1 MKDLKDVLRFIKYDK
16 KNFIIAISLIIVET
30 LFELIIP
37 FVMKDIINK
46 GIKGESMGPILLY
59 GLIIIGCAIMAVI
72 TGHFY
77 SIFNARFITNYCY
90 RLRGEIFKK
99 IQGFSFSN
107 LDNFDSAS
115 LITRVTNDVSVMQN
129 TLSGS
134 VRPIIRSG
142 MMLFLGVGLSF
153 ILSPK
158 LAWIFVVAIPVLALV
173 LILIIRNTAPKYKK
187 LQEDIDQ
194 INLVVREDILAI
206 RTVKAYVKEEHETA
220 KFNQANLNVKDT
232 TTSTFKVS
240 TLNQPA
246 FEFTMYAVTVMILS
260 FGAKL
265 VHNEDILVGTLSA
278 LLSYVMQVVNSIM
291 MISNIFLLLN
301 RSFASAARIN
311 AVLKE
316 ETTIKNEGNCIV
328 ENGSVEFK
336 NVDFKYKE
344 SSEELVLKDINLNIP
359 FGSSL
364 GIIGG
369 TGSAKS
375 TLVSLISRLY
385 DVSGG
390 EILIDSKNIKEYDL
404 KNLRDNV
411 SIVLQNNVLFSGTI
425 RHNMLWGNKNASD
438 DEIYEALRI
447 AQAYDFVMALGGLDY
462 DLGQGGVNVSG
473 GQRQRLCIARAL
485 LKKPK
490 IIIFD
495 DSTSA
500 CDMETERKILEGIRG
515 LKNVTNIIIGQRI
528 MSVCDADKIII
539 LDDGQIVSEGNHLS
553 LYQNSNIYKELCD
566 TQLGGGSYG
575 NNASAKETE

>member
-1 MKDLKDVLRFIKYDK
+1 MKDLKDILRFIKYDK
-16 KNFIIAISLIIVET
+16 KNFIMSITLIIVET

-46 GIKGESMGPILLY
+46 GIKGESMGPILIY
-59 GLIIIGCAIMAVI
+59 GLIIIGCALMSVI

-77 SIFNARFITNYCY
+77 SIFNARFISNYSY
-90 RLRGEIFKK
+90 MLRGELFKK
-99 IQGFSFSN
+99 IQTFSFAN
-107 LDNFDSAS
+107 LDKFEAS
-115 LITRVTNDVSVMQN
+115 TLITRITNDVSVIQN

-134 VRPIIRSG
+134 VRPIIRSI
-142 MMLFLGVGLSF
+142 MMLVLGVGLSF
-153 ILSPK
+153 ILSPR
-158 LAWIFVVAIPVLALV
+158 LAWIFIVAIPLLALI
-173 LILIIRNTAPKYKK
+173 LILIIRNTAPKYKR

-194 INLVVREDILAI
+194 INLVVREDIVAI
-206 RTVKAYVKEEHETA
+206 RTVKAYVREEHENA
-220 KFNQANLNVKDT
+220 KFNQANNSVTKT

-246 FEFTMYAVTVMILS
+246 FELTMYAVTVMILS

-265 VHNEDILVGTLSA
+265 VHNEELLVGTLSA

-291 MISNIFLLLN
+291 MLSNIFLLLN
-301 RSFASAARIN
+301 RSFASASRVN

-316 ETTIKNEGNCIV
+316 EPTIKNEGKDFVDRGNI
-328 ENGSVEFK
+328 EFR
-336 NVDFKYKE
+336 NVYFKYKE
-344 SSEELVLKDINLNIP
+344 SSEELVLKNINLSIP
-359 FGSSL
+359 SGTSL

-375 TLVSLISRLY
+375 TLVSLICRLY
-385 DVSGG
+385 DVSKG
-390 EILIDSKNIKEYDL
+390 EILIDSKNIKQYDL
-404 KNLRDNV
+404 NNLRDSV

-425 RHNMLWGNKNASD
+425 RQNLLWGNKDASD
-438 DEIYEALRI
+438 DEIYNALKI
-447 AQAYDFVMALGGLDY
+447 AQAYEFVSSLGGLDY

-485 LKKPK
+485 LKNPK

-515 LKNVTNIIIGQRI
+515 LKDVTNIIIGQRV
-528 MSVCDADKIII
+528 MSVCEADKIII
-539 LDDGQIVSEGNHLS
+539 LDDGEIVGEGNHQS
-553 LYQNSNIYKELCD
+553 LYYTSNIYKELCD
-566 TQLGGGSYG
+566 TQLGGNYNG
-575 NNASAKETE
+575 NNASS